1 MKKRITALLLAVVS
15 ILSMLTAPASAAAPD
30 TIKMDDCAYSGT
42 KYDSPALGECY
53 MHQMHFALNGKS
65 TMGFC
70 AEKGKGMGWSLK
82 GHTWGNPKPISDP
95 TVKTMMAYFYAHS
108 TGVFTDQAKALGVDD
123 VWDSNYTWTM
133 NSWTQAVVWRYKAGL
148 LSDPVVACA
157 EELLCVYN
165 NLEHTSY
172 TSIDDTMDGRSFRDR
187 AQYILDLGAQGVWG
201 ECSVYEYAYT
211 GPGSNYHPANDVQAV
226 MVGELNI
233 TRQKY
238 ELTVKKVDSTNPNK
252 GLAGARFIVSSE
264 NGAFSKEIVTGQ
276 DGTYTLTALDAGTYA
291 VTELEAPEGYE
302 IDNAGPQYVVLPSN
316 GNNTVTVTFADSP
329 EITGEGSI
337 RKVDADDPT
346 KGLAGAVIKITGV
359 DNDFTGTYV
368 TGTGGYL
375 TDVPWKDMPLGSYTA
390 EAVTPPEGYTK
401 SPEVNKTKQTF
412 RWDGK
417 TDMSFLASRPRCTC
431 RRIERPAQKCNL
443 LNLPRLLRHPLRSPC
458 RCSLRSYRAACVS
471 FSASASSSSLSVS
484 STLPRTSSFS
494 SPLITSSFSCT
505 IFSDMVCSLLSEWC
519 VATSFYQSAANYVSF
534 YFCETY
540 STLSLL
546 QGTMQNFHSL
556 IQPFYG
562 NLARSGGLSNSAE
575 GHGGTEHL
583 TAQAADHTGR

>member
-1 MKKRITALLLAVVS
+1 MKKRITALFLAVVS

-187 AQYILDLGAQGVWG
+187 AQYILDLGSQGVWG

-211 GPGSNYHPANDVQAV
+211 GVSTSYHQASDVQAI
-226 MVGELNI
+226 MIGELNI
-233 TRQKY
+233 IRQKY
-238 ELTVKKVDSTNPNK
+238 DLTVKKVDSTNPNK
-252 GLAGARFIVSSE
+252 GLAGARFMVRSE
-264 NGAFSKEIVTGQ
+264 KETLSPAMEMADYGNELINAILWSKCEI
-276 DGTYTLTALDAGTYA
+276 AKR
-291 VTELEAPEGYE
+291 EGLFMEIQVMVPPSIPVKGYHICSLLGNL
-302 IDNAGPQYVVLPSN
+302 IDNA
-316 GNNTVTVTFADSP
+316 
-329 EITGEGSI
+329 IEGSRGVKAPRI
-337 RKVDADDPT
+337 HITIQMKQSYLYCCVRNRVDRDVLRDNPNLFTT
-346 KGLAGAVIKITGV
+346 KEDASNHGFCIWTVKKIVEKYHGMV
-359 DNDFTGTYV
+359 DFSV
-368 TGTGGYL
+368 R
-375 TDVPWKDMPLGSYTA
+375 
-390 EAVTPPEGYTK
+390 EG
-401 SPEVNKTKQTF
+401 E
-412 RWDGK
+412 
-417 TDMSFLASRPRCTC
+417 FLATAMLLC
-431 RRIERPAQKCNL
+431 QKGK
-443 LNLPRLLRHPLRSPC
+443 
-458 RCSLRSYRAACVS
+458 
-471 FSASASSSSLSVS
+471 
-484 STLPRTSSFS
+484 
-494 SPLITSSFSCT
+494 
-505 IFSDMVCSLLSEWC
+505 D
-519 VATSFYQSAANYVSF
+519 
-534 YFCETY
+534 
-540 STLSLL
+540 
-546 QGTMQNFHSL
+546 
-556 IQPFYG
+556 
-562 NLARSGGLSNSAE
+562 
-575 GHGGTEHL
+575 
-583 TAQAADHTGR
+583 